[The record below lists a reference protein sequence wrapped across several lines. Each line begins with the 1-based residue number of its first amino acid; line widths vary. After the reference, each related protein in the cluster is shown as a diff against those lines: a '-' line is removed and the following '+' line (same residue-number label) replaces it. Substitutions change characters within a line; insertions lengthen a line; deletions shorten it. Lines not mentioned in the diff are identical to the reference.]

1 MWPCI
6 AISGSSYFASVFSFW
21 LRNLSP
27 RIDIVIQDEIGK
39 EITSPRMLRYM
50 GKKSIPAM
58 SQEVFSRL
66 YYPRMNIEEPNEE
79 CFRIRIKEPSL
90 ERVHLSSC
98 QKLVE
103 LIEKHGRVVLPACI
117 HTAQLA
123 LYGNE
128 IGLDLKIS
136 GSLNEEAPKEFLEQV
151 NLVLNEKKLIADEPV
166 SVGQEDICKPG
177 HVIFEAPNGWKT
189 EAKIYPYFDEN
200 ITQWAAYFSLLV
212 VGMRENIGRPE
223 SLWVIED
230 PGERIF
236 FYKGSPRAE
245 SSVKVSLTRDSY
257 CRLLLSKRTKRIAGI
272 FCSIDVQ
279 EFSLLGDIF
288 SSFVEKSEPCKM
300 MPEIAVTESE
310 LFKENKLLRA
320 LVASWVKLCWG

>member
-6 AISGSSYFASVFSFW
+6 AISGSSYFASVLSFW

-66 YYPRMNIEEPNEE
+66 YYPRMIIDEPNEE
-79 CFRIRIKEPSL
+79 CFQIRIKEPSL
-90 ERVHLSSC
+90 EGVHLSSC
-98 QKLVE
+98 QKLLE
-103 LIEKHGRVVLPACI
+103 LIQKSGRVVLPACI

-136 GSLNEEAPKEFLEQV
+136 GSLKEEASMEFLDQV

-166 SVGQEDICKPG
+166 NVGQEDICKPG
-177 HVIFEAPNGWKT
+177 HVIFEAPYGWKT

-200 ITQWAAYFSLLV
+200 ITQWAIYFSLLV
-212 VGMRENIGRPE
+212 VNVRESISKPE
-223 SLWVIED
+223 SLWIIED

-272 FCSIDVQ
+272 FCSIDAR
-279 EFSLLGDIF
+279 ETFLLGDIF
-288 SSFVEKSEPCKM
+288 SSFIEKSEPCKM

-320 LVASWVKLCWG
+320 LVASWFKLCWG

>member
-6 AISGSSYFASVFSFW
+6 AISGSSYFASVLSFW

-79 CFRIRIKEPSL
+79 CFQIRIKEPSL
-90 ERVHLSSC
+90 EGVPLSSS
-98 QKLVE
+98 QKLLE
-103 LIEKHGRVVLPACI
+103 LIQKSGRVVLPACI

-136 GSLNEEAPKEFLEQV
+136 GSLKEEASMEFLDQV
-151 NLVLNEKKLIADEPV
+151 NLVLNEKKLITDEPV

-177 HVIFEAPNGWKT
+177 HVIFEAPYGWKT

-200 ITQWAAYFSLLV
+200 ITQWAIYFSLLV
-212 VGMRENIGRPE
+212 VNVRESISKPE
-223 SLWVIED
+223 SLWIIED

-257 CRLLLSKRTKRIAGI
+257 CRLLLSKRTKRIVGI
-272 FCSIDVQ
+272 FCSIDAR
-279 EFSLLGDIF
+279 ETFLLGDIF
-288 SSFVEKSEPCKM
+288 SSFIEKSEPCKM

-310 LFKENKLLRA
+310 LFKESKLLRA
-320 LVASWVKLCWG
+320 LVASWFKLCWG